1 MAALQDEYPILDKA
15 ATVSRSSAA
24 PNQGIEAIK
33 DTVYGSTAGILG
45 KLVEY
50 PFDTIKVR
58 LQSQSTVPGQPTLNG
73 PLDAFA
79 AAFRSPEGPLVSLY
93 RGLSAPLVGAAIENS
108 CLFFSYRLAQ
118 DIIVSA
124 TPSLREQRGQE
135 TKVRLPFSQL
145 VMCGAVSGA
154 FTSLA
159 LTPVELVKC
168 KMQVPATSSTLH
180 ASGKQSANTAAKPKP
195 PGPSQIIAHIF
206 RTQGLLG
213 FWRGQLG
220 TFIRETGG
228 SAAWF
233 GSYEGV
239 KLLYVRYDP
248 AVNSVEDV
256 RVWQQMTAGAA
267 AGMMYNFTFYPADTI
282 KSRMQVE
289 ELSSGKTKATFA
301 STAKTLWQ
309 QSGLRGFYRGC
320 GITVFRSA
328 PSSAIVF
335 SIYEAFRKYLG

>member
-1 MAALQDEYPILDKA
+1 MAALQDEFPILDEA
-15 ATVSRSSAA
+15 ASVSRSPAA

-58 LQSQSTVPGQPTLNG
+58 LQSQSAVPGQPTLNG

-79 AAFRSPEGPLVSLY
+79 AAFRSPEGPIVSLY

-118 DIIVSA
+118 DLIVSA

-135 TKVRLPFSQL
+135 TRVRLPFSQL

-159 LTPVELVKC
+159 LTPIELVKC
-168 KMQVPATSSTLH
+168 KMQVPATAST
-180 ASGKQSANTAAKPKP
+180 SNTKPAKP

-239 KLLYVRYDP
+239 KLLYVRFDP
-248 AVNSVEDV
+248 TVNKVEDV

-267 AGMMYNFTFYPADTI
+267 AGMTYNFTFYPADTI

-289 ELSSGKTKATFA
+289 ELGSGKTKATFA
-301 STAKTLWQ
+301 STAKTLWR

-335 SIYEAFRKYLG
+335 SIYEAFRKYIG